1 MQQLLILKFIH
12 SFTPCYARSA
22 LLVYEGG
29 RVKFWGTG
37 RSRDAVYPHSLP
49 LDSPSLLA
57 DPVAAYNL
65 SHQSLF
71 LRSRCFPMSAGPLT
85 KQDGE
90 PSAFK
95 VLHMSLP
102 SLLSFPL
109 PTPTIGIPW
118 DTVPCPIWMV
128 GKHILI
134 DGRVRVQSPNENV
147 CWSDTGG
154 KKAVS
159 YCFFCFFCGWLDDS
173 FTLKDRL
180 GTWNLFWKPG
190 KRH

>member
-1 MQQLLILKFIH
+1 MDGAH
-12 SFTPCYARSA
+12 PN
-22 LLVYEGG
+22 
-29 RVKFWGTG
+29 
-37 RSRDAVYPHSLP
+37 SLP
-49 LDSPSLLA
+49 LGSPFLLA
-57 DPVAAYNL
+57 DPVAAHNL

-109 PTPTIGIPW
+109 PTPATGIPW

-147 CWSDTGG
+147 CWSDTGN
-154 KKAVS
+154 KRQLVIVL
-159 YCFFCFFCGWLDDS
+159 FCGWPDDS
-173 FTLKDRL
+173 FTLRERL
-180 GTWNLFWKPG
+180 GTWNHFWKPG